1 MAVTSLR
8 MALIVSRATTLP
20 PIGGRRRLWFYPVAG
35 DCISNSAML
44 LQLFLASVMVAV
56 TVLIHLAGLAL
67 LLRVLRVHQ
76 RFVRHRYGA
85 LTLLMTAALGLF
97 AIHTVEIWLYAAL
110 YVALGAAGAFEEA
123 LYFSTVTYA
132 SIGYGDV
139 LLDRP
144 WRILGAIE
152 GSTGVIM
159 LGWSTA
165 FIVSLLAQMRLL
177 GHNWLKPGHGRAVI
191 SENDTP

>member
-1 MAVTSLR
+1 MF
-8 MALIVSRATTLP
+8 I
-20 PIGGRRRLWFYPVAG
+20 
-35 DCISNSAML
+35 
-44 LQLFLASVMVAV
+44 QLFLASVMVVV
-56 TVLIHLAGLAL
+56 TVLIHLAGLAA

-76 RFVRHRYGA
+76 RLVRARFGPM
-85 LTLLMTAALGLF
+85 TLLMTAAFGLF

-110 YVALGAAGAFEEA
+110 YVVLGAASAFEEA

-139 LLDRP
+139 LLHRP

-177 GHNWLKPGHGRAVI
+177 GHNWLKPGRGRAAL
-191 SENDTP
+191 SGNDEP